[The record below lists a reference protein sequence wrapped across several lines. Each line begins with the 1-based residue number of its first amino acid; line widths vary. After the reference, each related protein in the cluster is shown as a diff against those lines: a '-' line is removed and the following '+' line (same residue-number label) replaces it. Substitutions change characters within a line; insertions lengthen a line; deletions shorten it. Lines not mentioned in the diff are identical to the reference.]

1 MSLCE
6 VLTMMPGT
14 EWRLKKKSLRDVPG
28 GAGAK
33 TPSSQ
38 CRGPK
43 FDPW

>member
-1 MSLCE
+1 MNLCK

-14 EWRLKKKSLRDVPG
+14 EQRLKKKSLRDFPG
-28 GAGAK
+28 DPVAK
-33 TPSSQ
+33 TPCSQ